1 MRFTREIR
9 DFMPYA
15 CKQTLGLEDIKTW
28 TVRVESLDRESGMKT
43 ALQGF

>member
-28 TVRVESLDRESGMKT
+28 TVRVESEMKT